1 MILEEKLRTV
11 VEIKKGVHWVGA
23 VDWHVRDFHGYSVNK
38 GSTYNSYLVLDE
50 KVTLFDAVKK
60 PFKSDMLHN
69 IYKVIEPSKIDYLV
83 VNHVEPDHSGSIPE
97 IIETTKPEKV
107 FCSSRGKKA
116 LLDHYHREDWPY
128 EVVESGQE
136 ISIGKRT
143 ITFLET
149 RMLHWP
155 DSMFSYIKEESLLIS
170 SDAFGQHWATSE
182 RFNDQVDSSE
192 LMAHAV
198 KYYANIL
205 LPYSGLV
212 QKLIAEV
219 KKMNI
224 KIDMIAPDHGLIWR
238 DNPLQIVEAY
248 DKWSKQGCKRKALII
263 YDTMWHSTEMMA
275 KAIADGLI
283 ESGISIKLMNLAV
296 DHRSDVITEMIDSK
310 AVILGSPTL
319 NNGMLPRMADMLC
332 YMKGLRPINKFG
344 AAFGSYG
351 WSGEAVKQIVKSLE
365 DMKMKLFG
373 AGINLQ
379 FVPDHEGLKKCV
391 DLGREMGAAIKD
403 AVPV

>member
-1 MILEEKLRTV
+1 MRTV

-69 IYKVIEPSKIDYLV
+69 IYRVIEPSKIDYLV

-97 IIETTKPEKV
+97 IIEMTKPEKV

-136 ISIGKRT
+136 IPIGKRT

-283 ESGISIKLMNLAV
+283 ESGISIKLMNLAA

-379 FVPDHEGLKKCV
+379 FVPNHEGLKKCV
-391 DLGREMGAAIKD
+391 DLGREIGAAIKD

>member
-1 MILEEKLRTV
+1 
-11 VEIKKGVHWVGA
+11 
-23 VDWHVRDFHGYSVNK
+23 
-38 GSTYNSYLVLDE
+38 
-50 KVTLFDAVKK
+50 
-60 PFKSDMLHN
+60 
-69 IYKVIEPSKIDYLV
+69 
-83 VNHVEPDHSGSIPE
+83 
-97 IIETTKPEKV
+97 
-107 FCSSRGKKA
+107 SSRGKKA